1 MTPSA
6 PSYQL
11 FVGVDIAAAT
21 ATITWEG
28 PHQSAVRPFT
38 INQTPDGYR
47 LFQQRLAATAVP
59 PAQVL
64 VVLEATSTYWVRL
77 AVALHE
83 AGYAVSVV
91 NPKQAHDF
99 ARAVRQPGK
108 TDQLDARLLA
118 QLGTKLTPPRW
129 TPPPAI
135 YHELQQRLAQRDS
148 LLVMRRQVLNQHHA
162 LLHDQVVIPAVA
174 ERQLALVA
182 TLDAQI
188 AATEQELEAVVA
200 QDDAWAVSIVRLQTV
215 PGVGLVTA
223 AWVVVATLN
232 FTACANAGAA
242 TAFAGLA
249 PRPWQSGSS
258 VRGRAHLGHQ
268 GDGRLRT
275 ALYMASIS
283 AARWNPLIKAS
294 YDRLRAAGKPVKVAR
309 CAAARKLLHQLWAI
323 GTKQQVFNPAY
334 SAQLV
339 AQAA

>member
-11 FVGVDIAAAT
+11 FVGIDVAAAT
-21 ATITWEG
+21 AMITWEG

-38 INQTPDGYR
+38 ITQTPDGYR
-47 LFQQRLAATAVP
+47 LLQERLAATAVP

-77 AVALHE
+77 AGALH
-83 AGYAVSVV
+83 AADYAVSVV

-108 TDQLDARLLA
+108 TDRLDARLLA
-118 QLGTKLTPPRW
+118 QLGAKLTPTCW

-148 LLVMRRQVLNQHHA
+148 LLGLRRQVLNQHHA
-162 LLHDQVVIPAVA
+162 LLHDQMVIAAVA
-174 ERQLALVA
+174 DRQLALVA

-188 AATEQELEAVVA
+188 AAIEQELEAVVA
-200 QDDAWAVSIVRLQTV
+200 QDEAWAASIVRLQTV

-232 FTACANAGAA
+232 FTACANAAAA

-249 PRPWQSGSS
+249 PRPWQSGTS
-258 VRGRAHLGHQ
+258 VRGRARLGHQ

-275 ALYMASIS
+275 ALYMATLS
-283 AARWNPLIKAS
+283 AARWNPLIKAA
-294 YDRLRAAGKPVKVAR
+294 YERLRAAGKPAKVAR
-309 CAAARKLLHQLWAI
+309 CAAARKLLHLLWAI
-323 GTKQQVFNPAY
+323 GTRQQVFNPGHRM
-334 SAQLV
+334 QLV
-339 AQAA
+339 EQTA